1 MKLLQGAALAV
12 LVAAAGEAASAPEH
26 QAVTGPVAT
35 YWISADT
42 ESGFGAGAP
51 GGPGGYGGP
60 GGQRPPP
67 PKRPGF
73 GDMMAMEMGGRD
85 PREVYGNGPGS
96 PYGPG
101 GPYGGGPP
109 NANSVQHLLTL
120 QLGSSRKA
128 QGEPLAEHDPPPTLG
143 AGDALPL
150 VTPLQQAVHQE
161 AGPGQPPPQYQPQ
174 GRVLIYW
181 GCGEHAAHPPVVI
194 DLADAAHGGAQ
205 FAALARGLAISQ
217 PSPPSPARDAT
228 YGEWPNT
235 QSQKTVPGDGSLQ
248 GDHLVRSNYAPD
260 IKFSLTADQDFLP
273 PIKITTNE
281 KTPTGAVALAWHQV
295 DGAQGLIATAFGS
308 QGQGQTVMWTS
319 ADVEALAFGLPDY
332 LSDGE
337 IARLVKAQVLMPG
350 SQTSCTVPSEV
361 AHALGTGAFRL
372 IAYGGETNLSY
383 PPRPPAPK
391 PWRIDWQVKIR
402 YRASTGGILGMDLE
416 KMMGGAGGQPPPDQ
430 PQPRRHGPFG
440 F

>member
-1 MKLLQGAALAV
+1 M
-12 LVAAAGEAASAPEH
+12 AGR
-26 QAVTGPVAT
+26 
-35 YWISADT
+35 
-42 ESGFGAGAP
+42 
-51 GGPGGYGGP
+51 
-60 GGQRPPP
+60 GGQAQQPR
-67 PKRPGF
+67 KRPGF
-73 GDMMAMEMGGRD
+73 GDMMALEMSGRD
-85 PREVYGNGPGS
+85 PREVYGAPTN

-101 GPYGGGPP
+101 GAAG
-109 NANSVQHLLTL
+109 SKQHLLTL
-120 QLGSSRKA
+120 QLGSSRKP

-161 AGPGQPPPQYQPQ
+161 AEPGQTPQYQPQ
-174 GRVLIYW
+174 GRILIYW

-235 QSQKTVPGDGSLQ
+235 QSQKTVPADGSLQ

-281 KTPTGAVALAWHQV
+281 KTPSGAVALAWHQV

-350 SQTSCTVPSEV
+350 GQTSCTVPSEV

-391 PWRIDWQVKIR
+391 PWHIDWQVKVR

-430 PQPRRHGPFG
+430 QPPPRHHGPFG